1 MINEYVKKYSKAR
14 EISEAEAVNHA
25 TVKEVI
31 KYYKENNNNAGRNAE
46 VESRPRCEGD

>member
-1 MINEYVKKYSKAR
+1 MIKEYVKRYSKAR

-31 KYYKENNNNAGRNAE
+31 KYYKENDNAGRNAE
-46 VESRPRCEGD
+46 VESRAKCEGD

>member
-1 MINEYVKKYSKAR
+1 MIREYIVKYAKAR

-31 KYYKENNNNAGRNAE
+31 KYYKEKDNAGRNAE
-46 VESRPRCEGD
+46 VEIRAKCEGD

>member
-14 EISEAEAVNHA
+14 EISEVEAVKHA

-31 KYYKENNNNAGRNAE
+31 KYYKENDNAGRNAE
-46 VESRPRCEGD
+46 VESRPRCEGY